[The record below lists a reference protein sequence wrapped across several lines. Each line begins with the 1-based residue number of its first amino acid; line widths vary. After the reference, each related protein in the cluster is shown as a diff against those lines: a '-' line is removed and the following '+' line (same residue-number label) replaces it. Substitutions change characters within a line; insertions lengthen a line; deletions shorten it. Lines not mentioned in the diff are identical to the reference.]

1 MTLKQVGGRTQRDVQ
16 WYLIA
21 IISGGVDADI
31 VIVVHALMEFRYLSQ
46 APATTPH
53 TRDRIQA
60 ALNEFHDH
68 KQAVVDL
75 GLRQDQKMEMD
86 HFHIPKLELMQQVVP
101 SIMQVGSL
109 LQWSTD
115 TTEHAHIEVIK
126 DLASMTNNQDY
137 DSQICCTLDRDEKCQ
152 LFETAI
158 CLREFQEAPQ
168 SWDEAELEDDEV
180 ESKDN
185 NDIDADNDN
194 DENVLKDLW
203 SAKRQMTDFFKVTA
217 KNANA
222 PTSINSFPP
231 HTLIAASTA
240 IHLNIK
246 PKFRHKSIE
255 EVADMFKLPD
265 LCAALGDY
273 VKAAHTQSLLHTFS
287 HARQSSSDVDLPFT
301 ELQVW
306 FKVHLQQKSY
316 YYPEE
321 TFPQTF
327 TVSAQPPDQN
337 WKYGHYDTV
346 ILQVAKSHQ
355 WPMSGVQGV

>member
-168 SWDEAELEDDEV
+168 S
-180 ESKDN
+180 
-185 NDIDADNDN
+185 
-194 DENVLKDLW
+194 
-203 SAKRQMTDFFKVTA
+203 
-217 KNANA
+217 
-222 PTSINSFPP
+222 
-231 HTLIAASTA
+231 
-240 IHLNIK
+240 
-246 PKFRHKSIE
+246 
-255 EVADMFKLPD
+255 
-265 LCAALGDY
+265 
-273 VKAAHTQSLLHTFS
+273 
-287 HARQSSSDVDLPFT
+287 
-301 ELQVW
+301 
-306 FKVHLQQKSY
+306 
-316 YYPEE
+316 
-321 TFPQTF
+321 
-327 TVSAQPPDQN
+327 
-337 WKYGHYDTV
+337 
-346 ILQVAKSHQ
+346 
-355 WPMSGVQGV
+355 